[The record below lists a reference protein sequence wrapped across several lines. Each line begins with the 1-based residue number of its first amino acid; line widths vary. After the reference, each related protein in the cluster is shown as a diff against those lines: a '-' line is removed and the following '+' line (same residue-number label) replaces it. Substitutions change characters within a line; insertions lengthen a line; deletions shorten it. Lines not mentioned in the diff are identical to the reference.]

1 MISVASFDR
10 RISVYS
16 LLGVGLKNLLNQHMC
31 DELASEFVCV
41 ITSGVGIYRC

>member
-10 RISVYS
+10 RICVYS
-16 LLGVGLKNLLNQHMC
+16 LLEVGLKNLHNQHRC

-41 ITSGVGIYRC
+41 ITSGVGICRG